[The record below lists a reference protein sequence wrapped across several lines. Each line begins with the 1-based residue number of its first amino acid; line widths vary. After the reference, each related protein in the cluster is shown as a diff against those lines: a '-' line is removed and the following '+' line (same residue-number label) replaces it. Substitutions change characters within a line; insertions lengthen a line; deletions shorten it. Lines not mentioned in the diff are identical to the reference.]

1 MTSKH
6 APTQALPPVA
16 IDPSAALIKTSTSNT
31 PNTPNTLSAAGEQDA
46 SHALPISA
54 HENVLR
60 WREGGLT
67 SSARW
72 RSEAGVPPHKRV
84 VVADE
89 QMSAAEAY
97 RLACEGT
104 ALLWHG
110 DFNNARQLLIA
121 MAKRIDAKRVDGKRG
136 GSNKKPTKHDHSAGE
151 LSISDAFHKHR
162 LAQSQRA
169 RTLGMLLIPM
179 AGDYTVLVRR
189 APDLQRACI
198 DAWGMPGADGNTGDL
213 VVSLREL
220 LGIVGAHEWRK
231 KGVEIPDLDERVHPH
246 YGVFA
251 PVRSEYISLVAAAP
265 FPPAHVIG
273 TRNPS
278 IPLAV
283 DIGTGTGVLAALL
296 AKRGV
301 KQVVGTDM
309 DPRAI
314 ACARENIR
322 RMKLV
327 AQVSVEEANLFPK
340 AHGGKAPLIV
350 CNPPWIPARPSAPI
364 ENAVYDLEGRMLKG
378 FIMGLADH
386 LLPGGEGWLI
396 LSDIAEHFGLRT
408 REELLALFDAGGLR
422 VVDRLDVAPTHPRV
436 SDKDDPL
443 HAARAKEV
451 TSLWR
456 LAAKSPEAQ

>member
-1 MTSKH
+1 MTSMHTPDDTSGHEHDAASPK
-6 APTQALPPVA
+6 A
-16 IDPSAALIKTSTSNT
+16 SARDNI
-31 PNTPNTLSAAGEQDA
+31 
-46 SHALPISA
+46 
-54 HENVLR
+54 LR
-60 WREGGLT
+60 WQEGGLA

-72 RSEAGVPPHKRV
+72 RSEAGLPPHKRV
-84 VVADE
+84 VIADE
-89 QMSAAEAY
+89 QMSTAEAY

-121 MAKRIDAKRVDGKRG
+121 MAKKIDAKRAPGKQAAKQNAA
-136 GSNKKPTKHDHSAGE
+136 NKKPTKHNHDTGL
-151 LSISDAFHKHR
+151 LSISESFHKHR

-169 RTLGMLLIPM
+169 RTLGMLLIPL

-198 DAWGMPGADGNTGDL
+198 DAWGLPGSDGNTGDI

-231 KGVEIPDLDERVHPH
+231 KGVDIAALGERVHPH

-251 PVRSEYISLVAAAP
+251 PVRSEYVSLVATAP
-265 FPPAHVIG
+265 FPPAHVTG

-278 IPLAV
+278 IPLAF

-322 RMKLV
+322 RLKLV
-327 AQVSVEEANLFPK
+327 AQVAVEEADLFPK

-364 ENAVYDLEGRMLKG
+364 ENAVYDFEGRMLRG
-378 FIMGLADH
+378 FLMGLANH
-386 LLPGGEGWLI
+386 LVPGGEGWLI

-408 REELLALFDAGGLR
+408 RDELLALIDAGGLK
-422 VVDRLDVAPTHPRV
+422 VVDRMDIAPTHPRV
-436 SDKDDPL
+436 SDTDDPL

-456 LAAKSPEAQ
+456 LAAK